1 MFGFEQLEAFLA
13 RGGPVLLVI
22 MVAAFLMLA
31 LILERVFYFR
41 IAHGAVA
48 DEALSEWR
56 SRSDKSSTQAGW
68 IREKIV
74 SEVREKVRANIIFAK
89 FLVALAPLLGLLGTV
104 TGMIA
109 VFDYMAI
116 TQGSDVQAMA
126 RGVSQA
132 TIPTMA
138 GMVTS
143 IVGIIFTSG
152 MDRKA
157 SRLVQELEDQ
167 MENH

>member
-1 MFGFEQLEAFLA
+1 
-13 RGGPVLLVI
+13 
-22 MVAAFLMLA
+22 
-31 LILERVFYFR
+31 
-41 IAHGAVA
+41 
-48 DEALSEWR
+48 
-56 SRSDKSSTQAGW
+56 
-68 IREKIV
+68 
-74 SEVREKVRANIIFAK
+74 
-89 FLVALAPLLGLLGTV
+89 
-104 TGMIA
+104 MIA

-157 SRLVQELEDQ
+157 NRLVQELEDQ

>member
-1 MFGFEQLEAFLA
+1 MFGLEQLLTFLE
-13 RGGPVLLVI
+13 RGGVVLFFI
-22 MVAAFLMLA
+22 MAASFFMLA
-31 LILERVFYFR
+31 LVLEREFYFR
-41 IAHGAVA
+41 IAHKDIADGAL
-48 DEALSEWR
+48 EEWQ
-56 SRSDKSSTQAGW
+56 SRSDKSSLSASW
-68 IREKIV
+68 IREKLV

-89 FLVALAPLLGLLGTV
+89 FFVALAPLLGLLGTV
-104 TGMIA
+104 TGMID

-126 RGVSQA
+126 RGVSRA

-143 IVGIIFTSG
+143 IVGIILTSG
-152 MDRKA
+152 MDRRA
-157 SRLVQELEDQ
+157 NRLVQKLEDQ